1 MGWSEPSAPGEERL
15 EVPRDTL
22 MEWSEP
28 SAPGEER
35 LEVPCDTL
43 MGQPGPPV
51 LGEAGQVPSRHP
63 ADANGWA
70 VGLGQTD
77 TFTNF
82 G

>member
-22 MEWSEP
+22 M
-28 SAPGEER
+28 
-35 LEVPCDTL
+35 
-43 MGQPGPPV
+43 GQPGPPV
-51 LGEAGQVPSRHP
+51 LGEAGQVHSRHP

-70 VGLGQTD
+70 VGLSQTD
-77 TFTNF
+77 TFRNF